1 MIESL
6 FYEIFYEMFY
16 EIFYVMFY
24 ELLLNQNKKM
34 SNVDAT
40 MVSILLKM
48 NALHI
53 MSAMKA
59 FNTQISIAPMD
70 YFSMSIN

>member
-1 MIESL
+1 
-6 FYEIFYEMFY
+6 MFY
-16 EIFYVMFY
+16 EIF
-24 ELLLNQNKKM
+24 LNQNKKM

-48 NALHI
+48 SVLHI
-53 MSAMKA
+53 MFAMKV

-70 YFSMSIN
+70 YFSMNIN